1 MIDDT
6 RDNGNS
12 CHEADKPDSDLAGE
26 ILELI
31 QLRSDRNDAYKW
43 SKDLKLLAFDSIDN
57 ASHPEQAAGCAACLA
72 EARAGREVLETRE
85 EQALWLCD
93 RCGKG
98 QRLEERF
105 HCNLCNDGEYD
116 ICGSCVALGI
126 RCKDTS
132 HQLHYVGAICKHLAS
147 NSCPQCLLMQPF
159 PGSGSVETFRIVRQ
173 SLLHRAKE
181 GCTHFVAVSY
191 CWPQEDEDQSKGQ
204 YLVRDVDGRTRRNR
218 APEKIIDRAVA
229 FARESG
235 CRFIWIDQVRDYTH
249 ILLLPSG
256 FRFLVWPLTLV
267 KGMH

>member
-6 RDNGNS
+6 RDNGDS
-12 CHEADKPDSDLAGE
+12 CHEADGDLAAE
-26 ILELI
+26 ILELV
-31 QLRSDRNDAYKW
+31 QLRTDRNDAYKW
-43 SKDLKLLAFDSIDN
+43 SKDLKLLAFDSTDN
-57 ASHPEQAAGCAACLA
+57 TPHSEQAAGCALCSTVAS
-72 EARAGREVLETRE
+72 AGREVAETTE
-85 EQALWLCD
+85 KHALWLCD

-105 HCNLCNDGEYD
+105 HCNFCNDGEYD
-116 ICGSCVALGI
+116 LCGPCVTLGI
-126 RCKDTS
+126 RCKDAS
-132 HQLHYVGAICKHLAS
+132 HQLQYMGPICEHLAS
-147 NSCPQCLLMQPF
+147 NSCPQCLLTQPF
-159 PGSGSVETFRIVRQ
+159 PGSGRVETFRIVRQ
-173 SLLHRAKE
+173 SLLHRGEEA
-181 GCTHFVAVSY
+181 CTHFVAVSY
-191 CWPQEDEDQSKGQ
+191 CWPQEEEDQSKGR

-235 CRFIWIDQVRDYTH
+235 CRFIWIDQVRDYTY